1 MVKLTVATSAPLM
14 VTGWLA
20 GVNVKPLLDGVTV
33 YVPLANPAKAKF
45 PELSAV
51 VVPLAP
57 PLRVSVVPLPFA
69 AGLTVPEMLQVGAG
83 WARKL
88 PLVAFAPLPVAAGLS
103 AVTVKPLLDAGSVD
117 VWFANPP
124 APEAMYWCTIV

>member
-69 AGLTVPEMLQVGAG
+69 AGLTVPEMLQVGTG
-83 WARKL
+83 CGVKL
-88 PLVAFAPLPVAAGLS
+88 TPVAFAPSTVTGGLAGATVRPRLDG
-103 AVTVKPLLDAGSVD
+103 VTVYVP
-117 VWFANPP
+117 FAK
-124 APEAMYWCTIV
+124 